1 MKILLSIFLVSFFF
15 VGCEMPNDQ
24 NHYEISQSEKAVN
37 SLLHRIEIS
46 LTKKYKIKTIGTD
59 VSMPGGDVRLLGL
72 DFAIRGPL
80 SKEEIRKILIDLVQE
95 FLAFV
100 NSDEAVRPYLTHYP
114 FKIEDINII
123 LFLKDAKGSGIDE
136 PSIGIAE
143 ISRGIL
149 GYETIFRIDGIPSIK
164 TVAEESYEEA
174 LKAISNH

>member
-1 MKILLSIFLVSFFF
+1 
-15 VGCEMPNDQ
+15 MPNYQ
-24 NHYEISQSEKAVN
+24 NHYEIPKSEKAVN

-80 SKEEIRKILIDLVQE
+80 SKEEIRKILINLVQE
-95 FLAFV
+95 FLAIV

-114 FKIEDINII
+114 FKIEDINIA

-149 GYETIFRIDGIPSIK
+149 AYKTIIRTEGIPAFK
-164 TVAEESYEEA
+164 NKDKESYEEA
-174 LKAISNH
+174 LKAIFNH